1 MRKILGWEV
10 SVGFYPGILLGFR
23 SYIDNGDKVNH
34 VLYIPF
40 MDICLTFHMESN
52 G

>member
-1 MRKILGWEV
+1 MRKILSWEF
-10 SVGFYPGILLGFR
+10 SVGFYPGILVGFR
-23 SYIDNGDKVNH
+23 SYIDDSDKVNH

-40 MDICLTFHMESN
+40 LDVCLTLYMKSN